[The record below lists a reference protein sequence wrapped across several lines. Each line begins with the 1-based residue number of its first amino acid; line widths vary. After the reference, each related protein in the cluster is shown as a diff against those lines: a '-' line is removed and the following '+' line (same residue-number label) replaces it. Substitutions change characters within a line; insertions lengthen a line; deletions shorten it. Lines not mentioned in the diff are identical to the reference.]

1 MTNEHATRRVS
12 QAAGCFWLRVLLAQ
26 LVIATC
32 FVGVVAAQAPVP
44 NDDIEQRRVLHTN
57 ETVTSSTAGCTVQWK
72 CVDERLTGKCI
83 EYHNDHWF
91 EVTPTNT
98 GRYFINI
105 SAQRCR
111 DTRGVQLV
119 VLTGEPCQPKTY
131 QLLTC
136 ASLGSQDDVF
146 VTLEELRAGQRYL
159 LNVDGYLHDFCSFQL
174 TMSDKAQ
181 GVPALLPPNVAS
193 VAPTVS
199 PLVNLQWT
207 LPDSLASISRFRVL
221 RREVAEFRATE
232 QNNQPV
238 QRTTYGAAGVAY
250 SYQETLN
257 KPGRYLYQ
265 VVAEGTDNQ
274 PPVLLQQ
281 RWVAY
286 SKLMPMQRDTSLR
299 YLRVPLGQYKTGAK
313 LSVVATDAASGRVMG
328 NRQIIKQKK
337 IEQMSLL
344 PVVLLQQQGV
354 REVRVRITQTY
365 GPGQPPTSDELTL
378 LVPAPSSSQ

>member
-1 MTNEHATRRVS
+1 MLMA
-12 QAAGCFWLRVLLAQ
+12 
-26 LVIATC
+26 
-32 FVGVVAAQAPVP
+32 AAQAPVP
-44 NDDIEQRRVLHTN
+44 NDDIEQRRVLRPN

-83 EYHNDHWF
+83 EYHNDQWF
-91 EVTPTNT
+91 ELTPTVT
-98 GRYFINI
+98 GRYYVNV
-105 SAQRCR
+105 SAQQCR

-131 QLLTC
+131 QILTC

-146 VTLEELRAGQRYL
+146 VTLDELQAGQRYL

-174 TMSDKAQ
+174 TVSDKAR
-181 GVPALLPPNVAS
+181 GVPALAPPNVAG

-207 LPDSLASISRFRVL
+207 LPDSVTSISQFRVL
-221 RREVAEFRATE
+221 RRELAEFRATE
-232 QNNQPV
+232 QNKQPV
-238 QRTTYGAAGVAY
+238 RRTTYGAAGVAY
-250 SYQETLN
+250 SYQEILH

-274 PPVLLQQ
+274 PPVLIQQ
-281 RWVAY
+281 QWVAY
-286 SKLMPMQRDTSLR
+286 SKLMPMQRDTALR

-365 GPGQPPTSDELTL
+365 GPGQPSTSDELTL

>member
-1 MTNEHATRRVS
+1 MTSEHATRRLS
-12 QAAGCFWLRVLLAQ
+12 QATACFWRRVLVAQ
-26 LVIATC
+26 LIIIQYSMLMA
-32 FVGVVAAQAPVP
+32 AAQTPVP
-44 NDDIEQRRVLHTN
+44 NDDIERRRVLHLN
-57 ETVTSSTAGCTVQWK
+57 EPITSSTAGCTVQWK

-83 EYHNDHWF
+83 EYHNDQWF
-91 EVTPTNT
+91 EVTPLVT
-98 GRYFINI
+98 GRYFVNI
-105 SAQRCR
+105 SAQQCR

-131 QLLTC
+131 QILTC
-136 ASLGSQDDVF
+136 VSLGSQDDVF
-146 VTLEELRAGQRYL
+146 VTLDELRAGQRYL
-159 LNVDGYLHDFCSFQL
+159 LNVDGYLHDFCAFQL
-174 TMSDKAQ
+174 AVSDKAL
-181 GVPALLPPNVAS
+181 GVPALAPPTIAS
-193 VAPTVS
+193 VAPTIS

-207 LPDSLASISRFRVL
+207 LPDSLVGANQFRVL
-221 RREVAEFRATE
+221 RREMAEFRADE
-232 QNNQPV
+232 RNKQPV

-250 SYQETLN
+250 RFQETLA

-265 VVAEGTDNQ
+265 ILTEGTDNQ

-313 LSVVATDAASGRVMG
+313 LSVVATDAASGRVVG

-365 GPGQPPTSDELTL
+365 GPGQSPTSDELTL
-378 LVPAPSSSQ
+378 LVPVPSSSQ